1 MRERRAWGTVPMI
14 ALAAFLVSACSGG
27 SEEPTASAS
36 STVEIDAARIFE
48 GRASIA
54 GTITLPRGSGGG
66 KSIQLTMSG
75 GGAEITQ
82 RGSYV
87 ALAGTTPGESVPFAI
102 RGLVAGAYTVRARV
116 DQNGDGLLDS
126 PGDLDGHSGGTLE
139 APVFDPALAKETTI
153 EASGAT
159 GVDFAL
165 GTIP

>member
-1 MRERRAWGTVPMI
+1 MNARRA
-14 ALAAFLVSACSGG
+14 LAPLPVIVLAISLASACSDG
-27 SEEPTASAS
+27 STEPSASAS
-36 STVEIDAARIFE
+36 SAVEIDAARIFE
-48 GRASIA
+48 GSASIA

-66 KSIQLTMSG
+66 KSIQLTVSG